1 VEDGGIYQILCG
13 KREKKGGRPFKHRSG
28 GTPRAQDKRGQV
40 MRGIIERGACGTLGK
55 AGGLVD
61 NSHPAASRSPPAA
74 DLTSASA
81 DAGDGL
87 ISRPRSDSLAGY
99 VCINNQKQAYF
110 FSLVKGTVQ

>member
-1 VEDGGIYQILCG
+1 MEDGGIYQILCG

-40 MRGIIERGACGTLGK
+40 MRLIIERGACGTLGK
-55 AGGLVD
+55 AGGLIG
-61 NSHPAASRSPPAA
+61 NSPPAA
-74 DLTSASA
+74 DVTSASA

-99 VCINNQKQAYF
+99 VCINNQKQTYF
-110 FSLVKGTVQ
+110 FFSR